1 MKYTLKTYG
10 WEMDV
15 VAKSLT
21 DEQVSEIKNLME
33 ENDYDNLWMARF
45 DLESELGIDI
55 WDGDLFRLGKAFDNA
70 TMSCVVH
77 DEEGKELLMFEIG
90 EIQHMGE
97 IDDDYYDKNGYDI
110 YDANPSE
117 DGAKNVYLS
126 VDENKGG
133 LYQME
138 FESDEVPTKE
148 DFTYSVGNIETPDG
162 DWDFISKIFF
172 KGKELEIVEWL
183 DKSDKAATVEIY
195 TLDGEQIS

>member
-21 DEQVSEIKNLME
+21 DEQVSDIKNLME
-33 ENDYDNLWMARF
+33 ENGYDDLWMARF

-55 WDGDLFRLGKAFDNA
+55 WDGDLFRLGKAFDNG
-70 TMSCVVH
+70 TMSCVIH
-77 DEEGKELLMFEIG
+77 DEEGKELLMFEIK
-90 EIQHMGE
+90 EIKHIGDIE
-97 IDDDYYDKNGYDI
+97 DDYYEKNGYDV
-110 YDANPSE
+110 YNAYPSE
-117 DGAKNVYLS
+117 DGPKNVYLS

-183 DKSDKAATVEIY
+183 DNSDKAATVEIY
-195 TLDGEQIS
+195 TLEGEQIS

>member
-33 ENDYDNLWMARF
+33 ENGYDNLWMARF

-55 WDGDLFRLGKAFDNA
+55 WDGDLFRLGKAFDNG
-70 TMSCVVH
+70 TMSCVIH

-97 IDDDYYDKNGYDI
+97 IDDDYYEKNGYDV
-110 YDANPSE
+110 YNAYPSE
-117 DGAKNVYLS
+117 DGPKNVYLS

-183 DKSDKAATVEIY
+183 DNSDKAATVEIY
-195 TLDGEQIS
+195 TLEGEQIS